1 MSAVPRRGARE
12 GRTGGVRAET
22 TDKGVGGRRQS
33 DRDCRRRIWR
43 DAASFAELER
53 RDGGGDGDSR
63 RSRGELMLHGV
74 TSHSAT
80 AQCDVIM

>member
-53 RDGGGDGDSR
+53 RDGGG
-63 RSRGELMLHGV
+63 GEMETV
-74 TSHSAT
+74 AAVAVSS
-80 AQCDVIM
+80 CCMV